1 MISLLP
7 AARDKRIVVLDVGL
21 GTPVRHI
28 VAFARENI
36 APLNVGAIPTT
47 KLVPWLCLCSGRQ
60 DRTIGI
66 FPDVINQTQ
75 IMTSLDQVSLRMVGQ
90 LLQNLIAT
98 ACDQILMGL
107 IRRHDLIPFLVELAP
122 RLDLRPSGHRVLPI
136 QVIAFVQRNAKRIS
150 LRCSIRQKGQQP
162 NER

>member
-1 MISLLP
+1 MIGLLS
-7 AARDKRIVVLDVGL
+7 ASGDKRIVVFDIEL

-28 VAFARENI
+28 VASTRENI

-66 FPDVINQTQ
+66 FPDVIDQTQ
-75 IMTSLDQVSLRMVGQ
+75 IMTSLDQISLRVAGQ

-98 ACDQILMGL
+98 ACDQILMSL
-107 IRRHDLIPFLVELAP
+107 IRGHDLIPFLKSFRSVEVGP
-122 RLDLRPSGHRVLPI
+122 KRHSIFPI
-136 QVIAFVQRNAKRIS
+136 QIVPFVQRHPKRTG
-150 LRCSIRQKGQQP
+150 LCCTNQKENRHG
-162 NER
+162 